1 VFESDQDDLV
11 LCVLKKEYEMH
22 VGDFIL
28 ARSRNSKLDV
38 CHSLV
43 VNE

>member
-1 VFESDQDDLV
+1 MT
-11 LCVLKKEYEMH
+11 LCVLKKEYDMH

-28 ARSRNSKLDV
+28 ARSRNYKLDV